1 MPPFPP
7 AEINLSQSQEVL
19 FIAAAVVVCLLVGL
33 AAALLGRR
41 SGRRAI
47 SQRLASL
54 GTRLGLDPP
63 EDEYN
68 IETSLSYLEQVTGGA
83 AQAVTESSSD
93 AIRLRRSLDTLTQGV
108 VLCDENGTVIYRNGR
123 ANALMVSRHG
133 DALAAQAV
141 TEVLEDA
148 WHQGSAERTLDLYGP
163 PRRTLQVRARQIDDG
178 RRPLGV
184 IALIEDVS
192 ERRRLEEIRRDF
204 VANVSHEL
212 KTPMGALGL
221 LAETLVSEPDPDV
234 AQRLAGRIHNEAFR
248 VSRIIDD
255 LLDLSRIE
263 SEEAP
268 PREPVLVNLVMAD
281 AIERVRATAD
291 QRGIEIVLHEPSPP
305 VAVMGDRR
313 QLVSAMHA
321 LLENAITYSYDNS
334 KVVVTG
340 TVQRT
345 HSNLDH
351 PSVGSSAVTSGE
363 GRAWE
368 APANRGG
375 ARGARRRNA
384 GLGETG
390 GGGPGR
396 GTDRPGRHRGAS
408 LHARDPRPVHG
419 ARRVRDLGRG
429 GDRHHGTGTGIA
441 GPTRRGGR
449 RDGSAGDT
457 RGGVAQLAHRGARQ
471 RAPVRAGPR
480 HRDPRPG
487 PRPHLR
493 ALLPGRPRPQPRH
506 RRYRPRP
513 LNSASRRQQPPGLGR
528 RRVPRG
534 RGIDLHPRPAHSG
547 GARRMSKAGT
557 SKAPGRKGGRAAT
570 GEGPVKV
577 LLAEDE
583 ESFIEALM
591 IGLSNEGFRVT
602 VARDGSEALQL
613 FEETAPD
620 ILLLDLMLPKLSGID
635 VCRTIRARSQVPIIM
650 VTAKGTEIDTVV
662 ALEVGADDYVTKP
675 YRLREL
681 VARMRAVLRRTPGG
695 PESAD
700 VAGAIEFGSDGA
712 WESNGIKVDFDQRR
726 VFVRG
731 EEVHLRRKEFE
742 LLRLLVENSG
752 RVLTRDVLIDRVW
765 GTDYIGDTKT
775 LDVHIKRLRSRI
787 EADPSTPL
795 LITTVRGVGYR
806 FAAAS

>member
-1 MPPFPP
+1 MTQAIIFVVV
-7 AEINLSQSQEVL
+7 AVAVCAIVG
-19 FIAAAVVVCLLVGL
+19 FVAAA
-33 AAALLGRR
+33 LGRR

-68 IETSLSYLEQVTGGA
+68 VETSLAYLEQVTGGA

-141 TEVLEDA
+141 TDVLEDA
-148 WHQGSAERTLDLYGP
+148 WHEGSAERTLDLYGP

-291 QRGIEIVLHEPSPP
+291 QRGLEIVLHEPSPP

-340 TVQRT
+340 AV
-345 HSNLDH
+345 HHFNPNLSH
-351 PSVGSSAVTSGE
+351 PSVAGAQAGTESGTEARTETDPVTGEYPAVSADSGARPE
-363 GRAWE
+363 ADDAAAGGENAAGQTAGVENAGVGTPAGEHRDGRRE
-368 APANRGG
+368 ERRHRRRRLGG
-375 ARGARRRNA
+375 AR
-384 GLGETG
+384 
-390 GGGPGR
+390 
-396 GTDRPGRHRGAS
+396 
-408 LHARDPRPVHG
+408 LHPRDPRPV
-419 ARRVRDLGRG
+419 R
-429 GDRHHGTGTGIA
+429 TA
-441 GPTRRGGR
+441 GPERPRCLR
-449 RDGSAGDT
+449 
-457 RGGVAQLAHRGARQ
+457 
-471 RAPVRAGPR
+471 R
-480 HRDPRPG
+480 HRDDGAQHARP
-487 PRPHLR
+487 
-493 ALLPGRPRPQPRH
+493 
-506 RRYRPRP
+506 
-513 LNSASRRQQPPGLGR
+513 
-528 RRVPRG
+528 PRG
-534 RGIDLHPRPAHSG
+534 DGRG
-547 GARRMSKAGT
+547 
-557 SKAPGRKGGRAAT
+557 
-570 GEGPVKV
+570 
-577 LLAEDE
+577 
-583 ESFIEALM
+583 
-591 IGLSNEGFRVT
+591 
-602 VARDGSEALQL
+602 
-613 FEETAPD
+613 
-620 ILLLDLMLPKLSGID
+620 
-635 VCRTIRARSQVPIIM
+635 
-650 VTAKGTEIDTVV
+650 
-662 ALEVGADDYVTKP
+662 
-675 YRLREL
+675 
-681 VARMRAVLRRTPGG
+681 
-695 PESAD
+695 
-700 VAGAIEFGSDGA
+700 
-712 WESNGIKVDFDQRR
+712 
-726 VFVRG
+726 
-731 EEVHLRRKEFE
+731 
-742 LLRLLVENSG
+742 
-752 RVLTRDVLIDRVW
+752 
-765 GTDYIGDTKT
+765 
-775 LDVHIKRLRSRI
+775 
-787 EADPSTPL
+787 
-795 LITTVRGVGYR
+795 
-806 FAAAS
+806 

>member
-1 MPPFPP
+1 MTQ
-7 AEINLSQSQEVL
+7 AIL
-19 FIAAAVVVCLLVGL
+19 FIAIAVAVCFLVGL
-33 AAALLGRR
+33 VAALLGRR

-63 EDEYN
+63 QDEYN
-68 IETSLSYLEQVTGGA
+68 VETSLAYLEQVTGGA

-141 TEVLEDA
+141 TDVLEDA
-148 WHQGSAERTLDLYGP
+148 WHEGSAERTLDLYGP

-305 VAVMGDRR
+305 VAVLGDRR

-340 TVQRT
+340 AVQRFNP
-345 HSNLDH
+345 NLSH
-351 PSVGSSAVTSGE
+351 PAV
-363 GRAWE
+363 A
-368 APANRGG
+368 G
-375 ARGARRRNA
+375 A
-384 GLGETG
+384 LGDGIDFG
-390 GGGPGR
+390 GGGSGDDAG
-396 GTDRPGRHRGAS
+396 GTD
-408 LHARDPRPVHG
+408 
-419 ARRVRDLGRG
+419 
-429 GDRHHGTGTGIA
+429 
-441 GPTRRGGR
+441 PTRGELPAV
-449 RDGSAGDT
+449 GS
-457 RGGVAQLAHRGARQ
+457 
-471 RAPVRAGPR
+471 P
-480 HRDPRPG
+480 
-487 PRPHLR
+487 
-493 ALLPGRPRPQPRH
+493 
-506 RRYRPRP
+506 
-513 LNSASRRQQPPGLGR
+513 SAET
-528 RRVPRG
+528 
-534 RGIDLHPRPAHSG
+534 A
-547 GARRMSKAGT
+547 T
-557 SKAPGRKGGRAAT
+557 SSNAAT
-570 GEGPVKV
+570 GAHERGTGDNAPRADGAVEPVFTPEILDQYAPLEGAAPGASAATGTTAPTMPVPPIV
-577 LLAEDE
+577 TAENETAGSGAGDAAAAPNWHIE
-583 ESFIEALM
+583 ERDNVRLSVQDHGVGIPARDLDRIFERFYRVDHGRSRDTGGTGL
-591 IGLSNEGFRVT
+591 GLSIVRHVANNHQGWVDVESREGEGSTFTLVLPVQAERV
-602 VARDGSEALQL
+602 A
-613 FEETAPD
+613 
-620 ILLLDLMLPKLSGID
+620 
-635 VCRTIRARSQVPIIM
+635 
-650 VTAKGTEIDTVV
+650 
-662 ALEVGADDYVTKP
+662 
-675 YRLREL
+675 
-681 VARMRAVLRRTPGG
+681 
-695 PESAD
+695 
-700 VAGAIEFGSDGA
+700 
-712 WESNGIKVDFDQRR
+712 
-726 VFVRG
+726 
-731 EEVHLRRKEFE
+731 
-742 LLRLLVENSG
+742 
-752 RVLTRDVLIDRVW
+752 
-765 GTDYIGDTKT
+765 
-775 LDVHIKRLRSRI
+775 
-787 EADPSTPL
+787 
-795 LITTVRGVGYR
+795 
-806 FAAAS
+806 